1 MAQSTEGKAFNMED
15 LVQQIKEGMQKVPPF
30 PGTNSGN
37 SSAPRVN
44 APSLS
49 MPDHVEQTDGT
60 AKLGQLSAEAIVR
73 EYEAAAKEIEA
84 MGAEVLEGVNET
96 AARYREEAKRIFLEI
111 QNCSV
116 VTTEVRRLCV
126 EMKDKIAGTRQGRKQ
141 NEGS

>member
-1 MAQSTEGKAFNMED
+1 MAKSTEGQAFNMED

-30 PGTNSGN
+30 PGTNN
-37 SSAPRVN
+37 PSAPRVN

-60 AKLGQLSAEAIVR
+60 AKIGQLSAEAIVR

-111 QNCSV
+111 QNCSA
-116 VTTEVRRLCV
+116 VTTEVRKLCL
-126 EMKDKIAGTRQGRKQ
+126 EMKNKIADTRQGRKQ
-141 NEGS
+141 NEAH